1 MSEILRPWVQTAS
14 GGRFNLYRPSP
25 KEVCIRDIAEA
36 LAKTCRFNGHT
47 QYFYSVAQ
55 HSCLVTDL
63 ITSVDALPY
72 GLLHDAH
79 EAYTGDLTTPVRN
92 LLSMEAGYDIWEKIN
107 ADINR
112 VIHEAFGLKWPPH
125 PTLAKL
131 VKEADLVALAT
142 EKRDVMTDGPLWEVR
157 LPQPDKGFLR
167 PWSWVEAHHNFIKR
181 FYKLGKTRPEMLR
194 TASQSNQRSSQK

>member
-14 GGRFNLYRPSP
+14 GGRFDLIDPRASQ
-25 KEVCIRDIAEA
+25 VCIRDIAEA

-55 HSCLVTDL
+55 HSCLVMEL
-63 ITSVDALPY
+63 LTSVDALPY

-79 EAYTGDLTTPVRN
+79 EAYMGDLTTPVRN
-92 LLSMEAGYDIWEKIN
+92 LLAKEAGYDIWSEIN
-107 ADINR
+107 QDIER

-142 EKRDVMTDGPLWEVR
+142 EKRDVMADGPLWEIR
-157 LPQPDKGFLR
+157 LPQPDTSLLR
-167 PWSWVEAHHNFIKR
+167 PWSWVEAHHNFIDR
-181 FYKLGKTRPEMLR
+181 FQQVCKVHPSMKNTTNVITKGDSER
-194 TASQSNQRSSQK
+194 

>member
-1 MSEILRPWVQTAS
+1 MSKIIRPWVQTAS
-14 GGRFNLYRPSP
+14 GGRFNLIDPSP
-25 KEVCIRDIAEA
+25 AEVCIRDIAEA

-55 HSCLVTDL
+55 HSCLVMEL
-63 ITSVDALPY
+63 ITSIEAWPY

-92 LLSMEAGYDIWEKIN
+92 LLIQEAGYDIWDEIN
-107 ADINR
+107 KDIER

-131 VKEADLVALAT
+131 VKEADMVALAT
-142 EKRDVMTDGPLWEVR
+142 EKRDVLTDGPLWEVR
-157 LPQPDKGFLR
+157 LPQADKSFLR
-167 PWSWVEAHHNFIKR
+167 PWTWVEAHHNFIDR
-181 FYKLGKTRPEMLR
+181 FQQVCKVHPQMKTTTIKPE
-194 TASQSNQRSSQK
+194 QRSSEK